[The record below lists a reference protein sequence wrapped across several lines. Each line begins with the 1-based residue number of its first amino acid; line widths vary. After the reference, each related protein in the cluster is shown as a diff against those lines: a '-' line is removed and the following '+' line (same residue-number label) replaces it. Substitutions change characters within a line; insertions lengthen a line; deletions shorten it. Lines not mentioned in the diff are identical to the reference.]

1 MRVEEARKAR
11 HVAPQGEDSRLRS
24 QMKRQNSQGKD
35 GKAPLEERFAD
46 EARFF
51 KAWVENPRIT
61 GAVSPSGRFLARMM
75 ARYVDPASNGPVI
88 ELGPGT
94 GPVTV
99 ALLKRGVA
107 PERLVLVEF
116 DPYFCKLLARRFPR
130 CRIVQGDAYDLA
142 KTLDGVLEEPAA
154 AVVSSLPLLTRPDAD
169 RTELLR
175 QSFGLMHPE
184 GRFIQFTYGMVSPI
198 PRRSRASG
206 PTLFEAEPSPP
217 VWLNLPPARV
227 WVYRPTGSPALIHKK
242 PGAFAVKFKAGAEKM
257 RGEIRET
264 RDRVEEGFRETRD
277 KVGVGIKERTQRAR
291 RQFELQRLRMS
302 NDPALRPAITLLR
315 KIGEHKKRPRD

>member
-1 MRVEEARKAR
+1 V
-11 HVAPQGEDSRLRS
+11 
-24 QMKRQNSQGKD
+24 NSQGKD
-35 GKAPLEERFAD
+35 GKAPLEERIAD

-51 KAWVENPRIT
+51 RAWVENPRVT

-75 ARYVDPASNGPVI
+75 ARYVDPASTGPVI

-130 CRIVQGDAYDLA
+130 CQIVQGDAYNLA
-142 KTLDGVLEEPAA
+142 RTLDGLLEEPAA
-154 AVVSSLPLLTRPDAD
+154 AVVSSLPLLTRPDGD

-175 QSFGLMHPE
+175 QSFALMQPQ

-198 PRRSRASG
+198 PRRLHPEKGFAYDA
-206 PTLFEAEPSPP
+206 EASPP
-217 VWLNLPPARV
+217 VLLNLPPARV
-227 WVYRPTGSPALIHKK
+227 WIYRQPGSPMVVRGPQPLIMKLK
-242 PGAFAVKFKAGAEKM
+242 QRTGKVRKDILETADRFEVRIR
-257 RGEIRET
+257 RGT
-264 RDRVEEGFRETRD
+264 L
-277 KVGVGIKERTQRAR
+277 QAR
-291 RQFELQRLRMS
+291 QTIEVQRLRMT
-302 NDPALRPAITLLR
+302 NEPAFRPALNLLR
-315 KIGEHKKRPRD
+315 KFGEKKPRG

>member
-1 MRVEEARKAR
+1 M
-11 HVAPQGEDSRLRS
+11 RS
-24 QMKRQNSQGKD
+24 QIKRSNSQGKD
-35 GKAPLEERFAD
+35 GKAPLDERLAD

-51 KAWVENPRIT
+51 KAWVENPKIT

-75 ARYVDPASNGPVI
+75 ARYVDPHSTGPII

-99 ALLKRGVA
+99 ALLKRGIA

-116 DPYFCKLLARRFPR
+116 DAYFCKLLARRFPG
-130 CRIVQGDAYDLA
+130 CKIVQGDAYNLA
-142 KTLDGVLEEPAA
+142 KTLDGLLEEPAA

-169 RTELLR
+169 RTELLA
-175 QSFGLMHPE
+175 QSFGLMQPE
-184 GRFIQFTYGMVSPI
+184 GRFIQFTYGIASPI
-198 PRRSRASG
+198 PRRLHPNG
-206 PTLFEAEPSPP
+206 VKTFEAEPSPP

-227 WVYRPTGSPALIHKK
+227 WVYRPTGSPALIQKE
-242 PGAFAVKFKAGAEKM
+242 PRALIVKFKAKTQKM

-264 RDRVEEGFRETRD
+264 RDRVGVGFRETRD
-277 KVGVGIKERTQRAR
+277 KVEGGIRERTQRAR

-302 NDPALRPAITLLR
+302 KDPALRPAIALLR
-315 KIGEHKKRPRD
+315 RIGEHKKPPRD

>member
-1 MRVEEARKAR
+1 MALKEPGRRLQR
-11 HVAPQGEDSRLRS
+11 FAPQEDSRLRS
-24 QMKRQNSQGKD
+24 QIKRSNSQGK
-35 GKAPLEERFAD
+35 ASLEERFAD

-51 KAWVENPRIT
+51 KAWVENPKVT

-75 ARYVDPASNGPVI
+75 ARYVDPSSSGPIV

-99 ALLKRGVA
+99 ALLKRGIA

-116 DPYFCKLLARRFPR
+116 DAYFCKLLARRFPR
-130 CRIVQGDAYDLA
+130 CKIVQGDAYNLA
-142 KTLDGVLEEPAA
+142 KTLDGLLEEPAA

-175 QSFGLMHPE
+175 QSFAMMQPE

-198 PRRSRASG
+198 PRRLHASG
-206 PTLFEAEPSPP
+206 AMPFEAEPSPP

-227 WVYRPTGSPALIHKK
+227 WIYRPTGSPALIQKED
-242 PGAFAVKFKAGAEKM
+242 GALILKLKAQTTKM

-264 RDRVEEGFRETRD
+264 RDRMEEGFRETRD
-277 KVGVGIKERTQRAR
+277 KVEVGIRERTQRAR

-302 NDPALRPAITLLR
+302 NDPALRPAIALLR
-315 KIGEHKKRPRD
+315 KIGEHKKPPRD

>member
-1 MRVEEARKAR
+1 VQASIALR
-11 HVAPQGEDSRLRS
+11 PGEDSRLPS
-24 QMKRQNSQGKD
+24 QIKRLNSQGRDRKTPV
-35 GKAPLEERFAD
+35 GERFAD

-51 KAWVENPRIT
+51 KAWVENPMVT
-61 GAVSPSGRFLARMM
+61 GAVSPSGRYLARMM
-75 ARYVDPASNGPVI
+75 ARYVDPLSRGPII

-130 CRIVQGDAYDLA
+130 CRIVQGDAYNLA
-142 KTLDGVLEEPAA
+142 KTLEGLLEEPAA

-175 QSFGLMHPE
+175 QSFAMMQPQ

-198 PRRSRASG
+198 PRRLHANG
-206 PTLFEAEPSPP
+206 AMPFEAEPSPP

-227 WVYRPTGSPALIHKK
+227 WVYRPTGSPELIRKEPGALI
-242 PGAFAVKFKAGAEKM
+242 VKLRAGTLKM

-264 RDRVEEGFRETRD
+264 RDRVEEGFRDTRD
-277 KVGVGIKERTQRAR
+277 KFEIGIRERTLRAR

-302 NDPALRPAITLLR
+302 KDPALRPAIALLR
-315 KIGEHKKRPRD
+315 KLGEHRKPPRD

>member
-1 MRVEEARKAR
+1 M
-11 HVAPQGEDSRLRS
+11 RS
-24 QMKRQNSQGKD
+24 QIKRSNSQGKD
-35 GKAPLEERFAD
+35 GKAPLDERLAD

-51 KAWVENPRIT
+51 KAWVENPKIT

-75 ARYVDPASNGPVI
+75 ARYVDPQSTGPII

-99 ALLKRGVA
+99 ALLKRGIA

-116 DPYFCKLLARRFPR
+116 DAYFCKLLARRFPR
-130 CRIVQGDAYDLA
+130 CMIVQGDAYNLA
-142 KTLDGVLEEPAA
+142 KTLEGVLDEPAA
-154 AVVSSLPLLTRPDAD
+154 AIVSSLPLLTRPDAD
-169 RTELLR
+169 RTELLA
-175 QSFGLMHPE
+175 QSFEMMQPE
-184 GRFIQFTYGMVSPI
+184 GRFIQFTYGIASPI
-198 PRRSRASG
+198 PRRLHPDG
-206 PTLFEAEPSPP
+206 VKTFEAEPSPP

-227 WVYRPTGSPALIHKK
+227 WVYRPTGSPALIRKE
-242 PGAFAVKFKAGAEKM
+242 PGALIVKFKAQTEKM

-277 KVGVGIKERTQRAR
+277 KVEGGIRERTQRAR

-302 NDPALRPAITLLR
+302 KDPALRPAIALLR
-315 KIGEHKKRPRD
+315 KIGEHKKPPRD

>member
-1 MRVEEARKAR
+1 MALKEPGRRWQR
-11 HVAPQGEDSRLRS
+11 FAPGEDSRLRP
-24 QMKRQNSQGKD
+24 QIKRSNSQGK
-35 GKAPLEERFAD
+35 ATLEERFAD

-51 KAWVENPRIT
+51 KAWVENPKVT

-75 ARYVDPASNGPVI
+75 ARYVDPASSGPII

-99 ALLKRGVA
+99 ALLKRGIA

-116 DPYFCKLLARRFPR
+116 DSYFCKLLARRFPR
-130 CRIVQGDAYDLA
+130 CKIVQGDAYNLA
-142 KTLDGVLEEPAA
+142 KTLDGLLAEPAA

-169 RTELLR
+169 RAELLR
-175 QSFGLMHPE
+175 QCFAMMQPE

-198 PRRSRASG
+198 PRRLHANG
-206 PTLFEAEPSPP
+206 AMPFEAEPSPP

-227 WVYRPTGSPALIHKK
+227 WVYRPTGSPALIQKT
-242 PGAFAVKFKAGAEKM
+242 PAALMVKFKAQTQKM

-264 RDRVEEGFRETRD
+264 RDRMEEGFRETRD
-277 KVGVGIKERTQRAR
+277 KVEVGIRERTQRAR
-291 RQFELQRLRMS
+291 RQFEQQRLRMS
-302 NDPALRPAITLLR
+302 KDPALRPAIALLR
-315 KIGEHKKRPRD
+315 KIGEQKKPPRD

>member
-1 MRVEEARKAR
+1 
-11 HVAPQGEDSRLRS
+11 
-24 QMKRQNSQGKD
+24 MKRLNSQGKD
-35 GKAPLEERFAD
+35 GKAPLDERLAD

-51 KAWVENPRIT
+51 KAWVENPKIT

-75 ARYVDPASNGPVI
+75 ARYVDPQSTGPII

-116 DPYFCKLLARRFPR
+116 DAYFCKLLARRFPR
-130 CRIVQGDAYDLA
+130 CKIVQGDAYNLA
-142 KTLDGVLEEPAA
+142 KTLEGLLDEPAA

-169 RTELLR
+169 RTELLA
-175 QSFGLMHPE
+175 QSFEMMQPE
-184 GRFIQFTYGMVSPI
+184 GRFIQFTYGIASPI
-198 PRRSRASG
+198 PRRLHPDGAK
-206 PTLFEAEPSPP
+206 TFEAEPSPP

-227 WVYRPTGSPALIHKK
+227 WVYRPTGSPALIRKE
-242 PGAFAVKFKAGAEKM
+242 PGALIVKFRAHTEKM

-277 KVGVGIKERTQRAR
+277 KVEGGIRERTQRAR

-302 NDPALRPAITLLR
+302 KDPALRPAIALLR
-315 KIGEHKKRPRD
+315 KIGEHKKPPRD

>member
-1 MRVEEARKAR
+1 
-11 HVAPQGEDSRLRS
+11 
-24 QMKRQNSQGKD
+24 MKRLNSQGKD
-35 GKAPLEERFAD
+35 GKAPLDERLAD

-51 KAWVENPRIT
+51 KAWVENPKIT

-75 ARYVDPASNGPVI
+75 ARYVDPQSTGPII

-99 ALLKRGVA
+99 ALLKRGIA

-116 DPYFCKLLARRFPR
+116 DAYFCKLLARRFPR
-130 CRIVQGDAYDLA
+130 CRIVQGDAYNLA
-142 KTLDGVLEEPAA
+142 KTLEGLLDEPAA

-169 RTELLR
+169 RTELLA
-175 QSFGLMHPE
+175 QSFEMMQPE
-184 GRFIQFTYGMVSPI
+184 GRFIQFTYGIASPI
-198 PRRSRASG
+198 PRRLHPDG
-206 PTLFEAEPSPP
+206 VKTFEAEPSPP

-227 WVYRPTGSPALIHKK
+227 WVYRPTGSPALIRKE
-242 PGAFAVKFKAGAEKM
+242 PGALIVKFKAKTEKM
-257 RGEIRET
+257 RGEFRET

-277 KVGVGIKERTQRAR
+277 KVEVGIRERTQRAR

-302 NDPALRPAITLLR
+302 KDPALRPAIALLR
-315 KIGEHKKRPRD
+315 KIGEHKKPPRD

>member
-1 MRVEEARKAR
+1 M
-11 HVAPQGEDSRLRS
+11 RS
-24 QMKRQNSQGKD
+24 QIKRSNSQGKD
-35 GKAPLEERFAD
+35 GKAPLDERLAD

-51 KAWVENPRIT
+51 KAWVENPKIT

-75 ARYVDPASNGPVI
+75 ARYVDPQSTGPII

-116 DPYFCKLLARRFPR
+116 DAYFCKLLARRFPR
-130 CRIVQGDAYDLA
+130 CKIVQGDAYNLA
-142 KTLDGVLEEPAA
+142 KTLEGLLDEPAA

-169 RTELLR
+169 RTELLA
-175 QSFGLMHPE
+175 QSFEMMQPE
-184 GRFIQFTYGMVSPI
+184 GRFIQFTYGIASPI
-198 PRRSRASG
+198 PRRLHPDGAK
-206 PTLFEAEPSPP
+206 TFEAEPSPP

-227 WVYRPTGSPALIHKK
+227 WVYRPTGSPALIRKE
-242 PGAFAVKFKAGAEKM
+242 PGALIVKFRAHTEKM

-277 KVGVGIKERTQRAR
+277 KVEGGIRERTQRAR

-302 NDPALRPAITLLR
+302 KDPALRPAIALLR
-315 KIGEHKKRPRD
+315 KIGEHKKPPRD

>member
-1 MRVEEARKAR
+1 
-11 HVAPQGEDSRLRS
+11 
-24 QMKRQNSQGKD
+24 MKRQNSQGKD
-35 GKAPLEERFAD
+35 GKATLEERFAD

-75 ARYVDPASNGPVI
+75 ARYVDPAASGPII

-116 DPYFCKLLARRFPR
+116 DPYFCKLLARRFPG
-130 CRIVQGDAYDLA
+130 CRIVQGDAYNLA
-142 KTLDGVLEEPAA
+142 QTLDGVLEEPAC

-175 QSFGLMHPE
+175 QSFGLMHPQ

-206 PTLFEAEPSPP
+206 AMPFEAEPSPP

-227 WVYRPTGSPALIHKK
+227 WIYRPHGAPALIKK
-242 PGAFAVKFKAGAEKM
+242 DPDDFIVKFKAKTQKM

-277 KVGVGIKERTQRAR
+277 KVEIGIKERTQRAR

-302 NDPALRPAITLLR
+302 KDPALRPAITLLR
-315 KIGEHKKRPRD
+315 KIGEHKKQPRD

>member
-1 MRVEEARKAR
+1 
-11 HVAPQGEDSRLRS
+11 LRS
-24 QMKRQNSQGKD
+24 QIKRVNSQGKD
-35 GKAPLEERFAD
+35 GKAPLEERIAD

-51 KAWVENPRIT
+51 RAWVENPRVT

-75 ARYVDPASNGPVI
+75 ARYVDPASTGPVI

-130 CRIVQGDAYDLA
+130 CKIVQGDAYNLA
-142 KTLDGVLEEPAA
+142 QTLDGLLEEPAA
-154 AVVSSLPLLTRPDAD
+154 AIVSSLPLLTRPDGD
-169 RTELLR
+169 RAELLR
-175 QSFGLMHPE
+175 QSFGMMQPQ

-198 PRRSRASG
+198 PRRTHANGSA
-206 PTLFEAEPSPP
+206 PFEAEPSPP

-227 WVYRPTGSPALIHKK
+227 WVYRPTGSPALIRKE
-242 PGAFAVKFKAGAEKM
+242 PGAFVVKFRAGAEKM

-302 NDPALRPAITLLR
+302 NDPALRPAIALLR

>member
-1 MRVEEARKAR
+1 M
-11 HVAPQGEDSRLRS
+11 RS
-24 QMKRQNSQGKD
+24 QIKRSNSKD
-35 GKAPLEERFAD
+35 GKAPLDERLAD
-46 EARFF
+46 EAHFF
-51 KAWVENPRIT
+51 KAWVENPKIT

-75 ARYVDPASNGPVI
+75 ARYVDPLSTGPII

-116 DPYFCKLLARRFPR
+116 DAYFCKLLARRFPR
-130 CRIVQGDAYDLA
+130 CKIVQGDAYNLA
-142 KTLDGVLEEPAA
+142 KTLEGLLDEPAA

-169 RTELLR
+169 RTELLA
-175 QSFGLMHPE
+175 QSFEMMQPE
-184 GRFIQFTYGMVSPI
+184 GRFIQFTYGIASPI
-198 PRRSRASG
+198 PRRLHPDGAK
-206 PTLFEAEPSPP
+206 TFEAEPSPP

-227 WVYRPTGSPALIHKK
+227 WVYRPTGSPALVRKE
-242 PGAFAVKFKAGAEKM
+242 PGALIVKFRAHTEKM

-277 KVGVGIKERTQRAR
+277 KVEGGIRERTQRAR

-302 NDPALRPAITLLR
+302 KDPALRPAIALLR
-315 KIGEHKKRPRD
+315 KIGEHKKPPRD

>member
-1 MRVEEARKAR
+1 MALKEPGRRLQR
-11 HVAPQGEDSRLRS
+11 FAPQEDSRLRS
-24 QMKRQNSQGKD
+24 QIKRSNSQGK
-35 GKAPLEERFAD
+35 ASLEERFAD

-51 KAWVENPRIT
+51 KAWVENPKVT

-75 ARYVDPASNGPVI
+75 ARYVDPASSGPIV

-99 ALLKRGVA
+99 APLKRGIA

-116 DPYFCKLLARRFPR
+116 DAYFCKLLARRFPR
-130 CRIVQGDAYDLA
+130 CKIVQGDAYNLA
-142 KTLDGVLEEPAA
+142 KTLDGLLEEPAA

-175 QSFGLMHPE
+175 QSFAMMQPE

-198 PRRSRASG
+198 PRRLHASG
-206 PTLFEAEPSPP
+206 AMPFEAEPSPP

-227 WVYRPTGSPALIHKK
+227 WIYRPTGSPALIQKED
-242 PGAFAVKFKAGAEKM
+242 GALILKLKAQTTKM

-264 RDRVEEGFRETRD
+264 RDRMEEGFRETRD
-277 KVGVGIKERTQRAR
+277 KVEVGIRERTQRAR

-302 NDPALRPAITLLR
+302 NDPALRPAIALLR
-315 KIGEHKKRPRD
+315 KIGEHKKPPRD

>member
-1 MRVEEARKAR
+1 
-11 HVAPQGEDSRLRS
+11 LRS
-24 QMKRQNSQGKD
+24 QIKRPNSQGKE
-35 GKAPLEERFAD
+35 GKATLEERFAD

-51 KAWVENPRIT
+51 KAWVENPKVT

-75 ARYVDPASNGPVI
+75 ARYVDPASSGPII

-99 ALLKRGVA
+99 ALLKRGVV

-130 CRIVQGDAYDLA
+130 CQIVQGDAYNLA
-142 KTLDGVLEEPAA
+142 RTLDGLLEEPAA
-154 AVVSSLPLLTRPDAD
+154 AVVSSLPLLTRPDGD

-175 QSFGLMHPE
+175 QSFAMMQPQ

-198 PRRSRASG
+198 PRRLHANG
-206 PTLFEAEPSPP
+206 AMPFEAEPSPP

-227 WVYRPTGSPALIHKK
+227 WVYRPTGSPALFQKESPALI
-242 PGAFAVKFKAGAEKM
+242 VKFKAQTVKM
-257 RGEIRET
+257 RDEIRET
-264 RDRVEEGFRETRD
+264 RDRMEEGFRETRD
-277 KVGVGIKERTQRAR
+277 KVEEGFRETRDRVEVGIRERTQRAR

-302 NDPALRPAITLLR
+302 NDPALRPAIALLR
-315 KIGEHKKRPRD
+315 KIGEHKKPPRD

>member
-1 MRVEEARKAR
+1 
-11 HVAPQGEDSRLRS
+11 
-24 QMKRQNSQGKD
+24 MKRQNSQGKD
-35 GKAPLEERFAD
+35 GKATLEERFAD

-75 ARYVDPASNGPVI
+75 ARYVDPAASGPII

-116 DPYFCKLLARRFPR
+116 DPYFCKLLARRFPG
-130 CRIVQGDAYDLA
+130 CRIVQGDAYNLA
-142 KTLDGVLEEPAA
+142 QTLDGVLEEPAC

-175 QSFGLMHPE
+175 QSFGLMHPQ

-198 PRRSRASG
+198 PRRGHANG
-206 PTLFEAEPSPP
+206 AMPFEAEPSPP

-227 WVYRPTGSPALIHKK
+227 WVYRPHGSPALIKK
-242 PGAFAVKFKAGAEKM
+242 DPDDFIVKFKAKTRKM

-264 RDRVEEGFRETRD
+264 RDRVEEGFRETRV

-302 NDPALRPAITLLR
+302 NDPALRPAIALLR
-315 KIGEHKKRPRD
+315 KIGEHKKQPRD

>member
-1 MRVEEARKAR
+1 MALKEPGRRLQR
-11 HVAPQGEDSRLRS
+11 FAPQEDSRLRS
-24 QMKRQNSQGKD
+24 QIKRSNSQGK
-35 GKAPLEERFAD
+35 ASLEERFAD

-51 KAWVENPRIT
+51 KAWVENPKVT

-75 ARYVDPASNGPVI
+75 ARYVDPASSGPIV

-99 ALLKRGVA
+99 ALLKRGIA

-116 DPYFCKLLARRFPR
+116 DAYPCKALARRCPR
-130 CRIVQGDAYDLA
+130 CKSVQGDAYNRA
-142 KTLDGVLEEPAA
+142 KTLAGLLEEPAA

-175 QSFGLMHPE
+175 QSFAMMQPE

-198 PRRSRASG
+198 PRRLHASG
-206 PTLFEAEPSPP
+206 AMPFEAEPSPP

-227 WVYRPTGSPALIHKK
+227 WIYRPTGSPALIQKED
-242 PGAFAVKFKAGAEKM
+242 GALILKLKAQTTKM

-264 RDRVEEGFRETRD
+264 RDRMEEGFRETRD
-277 KVGVGIKERTQRAR
+277 KVEVGIRERTQRAR

-302 NDPALRPAITLLR
+302 NDPALRPAIALLR
-315 KIGEHKKRPRD
+315 KIGEHKKPPRD

>member
-1 MRVEEARKAR
+1 M
-11 HVAPQGEDSRLRS
+11 RS
-24 QMKRQNSQGKD
+24 QIKRSNSQGKD
-35 GKAPLEERFAD
+35 GKAPLDERLAD

-51 KAWVENPRIT
+51 KAWVENPKIT

-75 ARYVDPASNGPVI
+75 ARYVDPQSTGPII

-99 ALLKRGVA
+99 ALLKRGIA

-116 DPYFCKLLARRFPR
+116 DAYFCKLLARRFPR
-130 CRIVQGDAYDLA
+130 CKIVQGDAYNLA
-142 KTLDGVLEEPAA
+142 KTLEGLLDGPAA

-169 RTELLR
+169 RTELLA
-175 QSFGLMHPE
+175 QSFALMQPE
-184 GRFIQFTYGMVSPI
+184 GRFIQFTYGIASPI
-198 PRRSRASG
+198 PRRLHPDG
-206 PTLFEAEPSPP
+206 VKTFEAEPSPP

-227 WVYRPTGSPALIHKK
+227 WIYRPTGSPALIRKE
-242 PGAFAVKFKAGAEKM
+242 PGALIVKFKAQTEKM

-277 KVGVGIKERTQRAR
+277 KVEVGIRERTQRAR

-302 NDPALRPAITLLR
+302 KDPALRPAIALLR
-315 KIGEHKKRPRD
+315 KIGEHKKPPRD

>member
-1 MRVEEARKAR
+1 
-11 HVAPQGEDSRLRS
+11 
-24 QMKRQNSQGKD
+24 MKRLNSQGKD

-51 KAWVENPRIT
+51 KAWVENPKVT

-75 ARYVDPASNGPVI
+75 ARYVDPASSGPII

-130 CRIVQGDAYDLA
+130 CKIVQGDAYNLA
-142 KTLDGVLEEPAA
+142 KTLDGMLEEPAA

-175 QSFGLMHPE
+175 QSFGMMQPQ
-184 GRFIQFTYGMVSPI
+184 GSFIQFTYGMVSPI
-198 PRRSRASG
+198 PRRTQANG
-206 PTLFEAEPSPP
+206 AMPFEAEPSPP

-227 WVYRPTGSPALIHKK
+227 WVYRPTGSPALIQKEA
-242 PGAFAVKFKAGAEKM
+242 AFIVRFKEGAEKM
-257 RGEIRET
+257 RGEFRDT

-302 NDPALRPAITLLR
+302 NDPALRPAIALLR
-315 KIGEHKKRPRD
+315 KIGEHKKQPRD

>member
-1 MRVEEARKAR
+1 MALKEPGRRLQR
-11 HVAPQGEDSRLRS
+11 FAPQEDSRLRS
-24 QMKRQNSQGKD
+24 QIKRSNSQGK
-35 GKAPLEERFAD
+35 ASLEERFAD

-51 KAWVENPRIT
+51 KAWVENPKVT

-75 ARYVDPASNGPVI
+75 ARYVDPASSGPIV

-99 ALLKRGVA
+99 ALLKRGIA

-116 DPYFCKLLARRFPR
+116 DAYFCKLLARRFPR
-130 CRIVQGDAYDLA
+130 CKIVQGDAYNLA
-142 KTLDGVLEEPAA
+142 KTLDGLLEEPAA

-175 QSFGLMHPE
+175 QSFAMMQPE

-198 PRRSRASG
+198 PRRLHASG
-206 PTLFEAEPSPP
+206 AMPFEAEPSPP

-227 WVYRPTGSPALIHKK
+227 WIYRPTGSPALIQKED
-242 PGAFAVKFKAGAEKM
+242 GALILKLKAQTTKM

-264 RDRVEEGFRETRD
+264 RDRMEEGFRETRD
-277 KVGVGIKERTQRAR
+277 KVEVGIRERTQRAR

-302 NDPALRPAITLLR
+302 NDPALRPAIALLR
-315 KIGEHKKRPRD
+315 KIGEHKKPPRD

>member
-1 MRVEEARKAR
+1 
-11 HVAPQGEDSRLRS
+11 LRS
-24 QMKRQNSQGKD
+24 QIKRSISPGKE
-35 GKAPLEERFAD
+35 GKATLEERFAD

-51 KAWVENPRIT
+51 KAWVENPKVT
-61 GAVSPSGRFLARMM
+61 GAVSPSGRYLARMM
-75 ARYVDPASNGPVI
+75 ARYVDPLSSGPII

-130 CRIVQGDAYDLA
+130 CKIVQGDAYNLA
-142 KTLDGVLEEPAA
+142 RTLHGLLEEPAA

-175 QSFGLMHPE
+175 QSFEMMQPA

-198 PRRSRASG
+198 ARRLHASAT
-206 PTLFEAEPSPP
+206 PFEAESSPP

-227 WVYRPTGSPALIHKK
+227 WVYRPAGSPALVREP
-242 PGAFAVKFKAGAEKM
+242 PGALVVKFRAQTLKM

-264 RDRVEEGFRETRD
+264 RDRVEEGFRETCD
-277 KVGVGIKERTQRAR
+277 KVELGIRERTQRAR
-291 RQFELQRLRMS
+291 RHFELQRLRMS
-302 NDPALRPAITLLR
+302 NDPAFRPAIALLR
-315 KIGEHKKRPRD
+315 KIGEHKKPPRN

>member
-1 MRVEEARKAR
+1 MALKEPGRRWQR
-11 HVAPQGEDSRLRS
+11 FAPEEDSRLRS
-24 QMKRQNSQGKD
+24 QMKRSNSQGK
-35 GKAPLEERFAD
+35 ATLEERFAD

-51 KAWVENPRIT
+51 KAWVENPKVT

-75 ARYVDPASNGPVI
+75 ARYVDPASSGPII

-99 ALLKRGVA
+99 ALLKRGIA

-116 DPYFCKLLARRFPR
+116 DSYFCKLLARRFPR
-130 CRIVQGDAYDLA
+130 CKIVQGDAYNLA
-142 KTLDGVLEEPAA
+142 KTLDGLLTEPAA

-175 QSFGLMHPE
+175 QSFAMMQPE

-198 PRRSRASG
+198 PRRLHANG
-206 PTLFEAEPSPP
+206 AMPFEAEPSPP

-227 WVYRPTGSPALIHKK
+227 WVYRPTGSPALIQKQQ
-242 PGAFAVKFKAGAEKM
+242 GALILKLKAQTTKM

-264 RDRVEEGFRETRD
+264 RDRMEEGFRETRD
-277 KVGVGIKERTQRAR
+277 KVGVGIRERTQRAR

-302 NDPALRPAITLLR
+302 KDPALRPAIALLR
-315 KIGEHKKRPRD
+315 KIGEHKKPRRD

>member
-1 MRVEEARKAR
+1 M
-11 HVAPQGEDSRLRS
+11 RS
-24 QMKRQNSQGKD
+24 QIKRSNSQGKD
-35 GKAPLEERFAD
+35 GKAPLDERLAD

-51 KAWVENPRIT
+51 KAWVENPKIT

-75 ARYVDPASNGPVI
+75 ARYVDPQSTGPII

-99 ALLKRGVA
+99 ALLKRGIA

-116 DPYFCKLLARRFPR
+116 DSYFCKLLARRFPR
-130 CRIVQGDAYDLA
+130 CKIVQGDAYNLA
-142 KTLDGVLEEPAA
+142 KTLEGLLDEPAA
-154 AVVSSLPLLTRPDAD
+154 AIVSSLPLLTRPDAD
-169 RTELLR
+169 RTELLA
-175 QSFGLMHPE
+175 QSFEMMQPE
-184 GRFIQFTYGMVSPI
+184 GRFIQFTYGIASPI
-198 PRRSRASG
+198 PRRLHPDG
-206 PTLFEAEPSPP
+206 VKTFEAEPSPP

-227 WVYRPTGSPALIHKK
+227 WVYRPTGSPALIRKE
-242 PGAFAVKFKAGAEKM
+242 PGALIVKFKAQTEKM

-277 KVGVGIKERTQRAR
+277 KVEGGIRERTQRAR

-302 NDPALRPAITLLR
+302 KDPALRPAIALLR
-315 KIGEHKKRPRD
+315 KIGEHKKPPRD